1 MNDRSNKGKEFFR
14 TSEYNAIPEYNPKR
28 SIASVDDSVTSL
40 DFDESTH
47 RKNGY
52 SSPLKRVPVKARIA
66 KSKPAAKTSPA
77 KSAPKTK
84 KKK

>member
-1 MNDRSNKGKEFFR
+1 MNDRSNKGKEIFR

-52 SSPLKRVPVKARIA
+52 SSPLKRIPVKARIS
-66 KSKPAAKTSPA
+66 KSNPSAKTSPA

-84 KKK
+84 KTK